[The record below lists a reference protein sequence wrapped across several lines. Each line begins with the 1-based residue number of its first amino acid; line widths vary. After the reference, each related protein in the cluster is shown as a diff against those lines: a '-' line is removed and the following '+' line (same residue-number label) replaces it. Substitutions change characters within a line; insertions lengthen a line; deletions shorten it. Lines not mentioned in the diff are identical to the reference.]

1 MTNAGND
8 SAIDNAL
15 LSVWQQVLIEQLK
28 IVKIDG
34 SSFSVRRT
42 SKHHLA
48 QVDFELEGQEFRGL
62 EQNRQ
67 TKSRWA
73 KMAREGSKVMQFLQ
87 AGRYVGVIV
96 DGVLKR
102 YKLR

>member
-1 MTNAGND
+1 M
-8 SAIDNAL
+8 
-15 LSVWQQVLIEQLK
+15 WQRVLVEQRK
-28 IVKIDG
+28 IVKISR

-42 SKHHLA
+42 PKHHLA

-67 TKSRWA
+67 IKPRWA
-73 KMAREGSKVMQFLQ
+73 KTARETLKVMQFLQ
-87 AGRYVGVIV
+87 AGQYVGVIA

-102 YKLR
+102 YKSR

>member
-67 TKSRWA
+67 IKSRWA
-73 KMAREGSKVMQFLQ
+73 KMARERSKVMQFLQ
-87 AGRYVGVIV
+87 AGQYVGVIA

-102 YKLR
+102 YKSR